1 MGEGG
6 RAEGPLT
13 PGAAGLPPYAAAMR
27 VCLMVE
33 GQEGVSWD
41 EWAAL
46 ADTCERSGLEGLF
59 RSDHYL
65 SVFGGADR
73 GTLDAWATLA
83 ALATRTSRI
92 RLGALVSPVGFRHPA
107 QLAKVV
113 ATVDH
118 VSGGRV
124 ELGLGAGWYEAEHR
138 SFGFPF
144 PGIAERMELLEEQLE
159 IVTRLWSGETVDF
172 EGRHYRLEGCRSEP
186 RPLQQPRPPIL
197 LGGRAGPKA
206 ARLAARYADEY
217 NAGYVPFEE
226 VVARHARVRAA
237 CEEAG
242 RDPATMATSV
252 MTVCVVGRDRAELLE
267 RIRAVQAVTGRL
279 DEDPEAVLAA
289 GAGTW
294 IAGTVEEVVEQLRH
308 LEGLGVQRAFLQHLA
323 HRDLD
328 MVELIGAEVVPAVS
342 G

>member
-1 MGEGG
+1 M
-6 RAEGPLT
+6 
-13 PGAAGLPPYAAAMR
+13 LPCVR
-27 VCLMVE
+27 ICLMVE
-33 GQEGVSWD
+33 GQEGVTWED
-41 EWAAL
+41 WVAL
-46 ADTCERSGLEGLF
+46 AETCERSGFEGLF

-65 SVFGGADR
+65 SVFGRPERGA
-73 GTLDAWATLA
+73 LDAWATLA
-83 ALATRTSRI
+83 ALGTHTRRI

-124 ELGLGAGWYEAEHR
+124 ELGLGAGWYEVEHR

-144 PGIAERMELLEEQLE
+144 PEIGERMELLEEQLE
-159 IVTRLWSGETVDF
+159 IVTRLWGEETVDF
-172 EGRHYRLEGCRSEP
+172 AGRHYRLEGCRNEP

-197 LGGRAGPKA
+197 MGGRAGPKA

-242 RDPATMATSV
+242 RDPATMTSSV
-252 MTVCVVGRDRAELLE
+252 MTVCIVGRDRPELLE
-267 RIRAVQAVTGRL
+267 RTRAVQGVIGREN
-279 DEDPEAVLAA
+279 EDPEAVLDA
-289 GAGTW
+289 GSGTW
-294 IAGTVEEVVEQLRH
+294 IAGTVDEVVAQLRR
-308 LEGLGVQRAFLQHLA
+308 LEELGVQRAFLQHLA
-323 HRDLD
+323 HRDVG